1 MSKIFYM
8 KKIQMVDLQG
18 QYQQIKEAVNSSIEQ
33 VLDTSAY
40 INGPLV
46 HEFQA
51 DLEKY
56 LGVKH
61 VIPCANGTDALQI
74 AMMGLGLEQG
84 DEVITADFTFA
95 ATVEVIAL
103 LKLTPVLVDVDAE
116 TYNIDIEA
124 LKRAITPK
132 TKAIVP
138 VHLFGQVANMDAVM
152 EIAKEHNL
160 FVIEDNAQAIGADY
174 TFKDGTKK
182 KAGTIGNVGTTSF
195 FPSKNL
201 GCYGDGGA
209 IFTNDD
215 ALAHTIRGIVN
226 HGMYTRYYHDVV
238 GVNSRLDSIQAG
250 VLKAKLPLLDTYCE
264 ARRNAARF
272 YNKALSTSEHIIT
285 PVTKSNATQSCGEI
299 CDTCDC
305 HVFHQYTLQ
314 ITNGKRDAL
323 HKHLLESG
331 IPNAIYYPVALH
343 SQKAYTDTR
352 YNESDFPVTNELIK
366 TVISLPMHTELDK
379 EQLEFITKTILDFVN

>member
-1 MSKIFYM
+1 
-8 KKIQMVDLQG
+8 MVDLQG
-18 QYQQIKEAVNSSIEQ
+18 QYQHIKKTITTSIDQ
-33 VLDTSAY
+33 VLNSSAY

-56 LGVKH
+56 LDVKH

-74 AMMGLGLEQG
+74 AMMGLGLAQG

-95 ATVEVIAL
+95 ATVEVIGL
-103 LKLTPVLVDVDAE
+103 LKLTPVLVDVDSK

-124 LKRAITPK
+124 LKKAISPK

-152 EIAKEHNL
+152 EIAATHNL

-215 ALAHTIRGIVN
+215 ELAHRIRGIVN

-250 VLKAKLPLLDTYCE
+250 VLKAKLPHLDAYCN
-264 ARRNAARF
+264 ARRSAAGF
-272 YNKALSTSEHIIT
+272 YNNAFSSNPNIIT
-285 PVTKSNATQSCGEI
+285 PTTKSNATKNCGEI

-314 ITNGKRDAL
+314 ITNGKRDDL
-323 HKHLLESG
+323 HKHLLEKG

-343 SQKAYTDTR
+343 SQKAYTDSR

-366 TVISLPMHTELDK
+366 TLISLTMHTELDK
-379 EQLEFITKTILDFVN
+379 EQLTYITKTILDFVN

>member
-1 MSKIFYM
+1 M

-18 QYQQIKEAVNSSIEQ
+18 QYQHIKETVDVSIQE
-33 VLDTSAY
+33 VLNTSAY

-103 LKLTPVLVDVDAE
+103 LKLTPVLVDVEAD
-116 TYNIDIEA
+116 TFNMDIDA

-152 EIAKEHNL
+152 EIAAAHNL
-160 FVIEDNAQAIGADY
+160 FVIEDNAQAIGANY
-174 TFKDGTKK
+174 TSKDGTKK

-238 GVNSRLDSIQAG
+238 GVNSRLDAIQAA
-250 VLKAKLPLLDTYCE
+250 VLKVKLPLLDSYCNT
-264 ARRNAARF
+264 RRNAARF
-272 YNKALSTSEHIIT
+272 YNNAFAKNAHIIT
-285 PVTKSNATQSCGEI
+285 PTTSACGEI
-299 CDTCDC
+299 CDSCDC

-314 ITNGKRDAL
+314 ITNGKRDEL
-323 HKHLLESG
+323 HKHLLENN
-331 IPNAIYYPVALH
+331 IPNAIYYPVPLH
-343 SQKAYTDTR
+343 AQKAYKDER
-352 YNESDFPVTNELIK
+352 YNEDDFKVTNTLIK
-366 TVISLPMHTELDK
+366 TVISLPMHTELDT

>member
-1 MSKIFYM
+1 
-8 KKIQMVDLQG
+8 MVDLQG
-18 QYQQIKEAVNSSIEQ
+18 QYQQIKETVDSSIQE
-33 VLDTSAY
+33 VLNTSTY

-46 HEFQA
+46 QEFQK

-56 LGVKH
+56 LDVKH

-74 AMMGLGLEQG
+74 AMMALDLKQG
-84 DEVITADFTFA
+84 DEIITADFTFA

-103 LKLTPVLVDVDAE
+103 LKLTPVLVDVDAK
-116 TYNIDIEA
+116 TYNIDIDA
-124 LKRAITPK
+124 LKKAITPK

-138 VHLFGQVANMDAVM
+138 VHLFGQVANMDAILEV
-152 EIAKEHNL
+152 AKEYNL

-174 TFKDGTKK
+174 TFKNGTKQ
-182 KAGTIGNVGTTSF
+182 KAGTIGTVGTTSF

-215 ALAHTIRGIVN
+215 ALAHTLRGIVN
-226 HGMYTRYYHDVV
+226 HGMYERYYHDVV
-238 GVNSRLDSIQAG
+238 GVNSRLDSIQAA
-250 VLKAKLPLLDTYCE
+250 VLKAKLPLLDTYCD

-272 YNKALSTSEHIIT
+272 YNEAFANNTNIIT
-285 PVTKSNATQSCGEI
+285 PTTNSCNQI
-299 CDTCDC
+299 CETCNC

-323 HKHLLESG
+323 HKHLLENN

-343 SQKAYTDTR
+343 SQKAYADSR
-352 YNESDFPVTNELIK
+352 YNEADFPVTNQLVK
-366 TVISLPMHTELDK
+366 TVISLPMHTELDTD
-379 EQLEFITKTILDFVN
+379 QLSFITKTILDFVQ